1 MVWLMRAPTQ
11 KRGEVTRD
19 RLLDEAEK
27 LFAEHGFDGVSVRDI
42 TRAAGVDVALA
53 NYHFGSKEKLFDA
66 VFQRRAEAVNAR
78 RIVLL
83 EDVLERF
90 APDLPP
96 LEDLLGAFTWPVA
109 EIMIEG
115 GDGGRAYG
123 RLVAQVNNSPKLARI
138 AMTRYFDPVVRR
150 FMDVLRRILPTCRA
164 EELFWSYHFLSGA
177 LTLSMAE
184 TGRLDN
190 LSDGRCRSDDLK
202 AVFARMVPFCAAG
215 FRALCKA

>member
-1 MVWLMRAPTQ
+1 MRAPVQ

-19 RLLDEAEK
+19 RLMDEAEK
-27 LFAEHGFDGVSVRDI
+27 LFAQHGFDGVSIRDI
-42 TRAAGVDVALA
+42 TKAAGVDVALS
-53 NYHFGSKEKLFDA
+53 NYHFGGKDKLFDA
-66 VFQRRAEAVNAR
+66 VFQRRAETMNAR

-83 EDVLERF
+83 DDVLERF
-90 APDLPP
+90 HPEPPP
-96 LEDLLGAFTWPVA
+96 LEEVIGAFTWPVA
-109 EIMIEG
+109 EVMIEG

-150 FMDVLRRILPTCRA
+150 FMDVFRQILPGCPD
-164 EELFWSYHFLSGA
+164 EELFMSFHFLSGA

-202 AVFARMVPFCAAG
+202 AIFARMVPFCAAG
-215 FRALCKA
+215 IRALCKA